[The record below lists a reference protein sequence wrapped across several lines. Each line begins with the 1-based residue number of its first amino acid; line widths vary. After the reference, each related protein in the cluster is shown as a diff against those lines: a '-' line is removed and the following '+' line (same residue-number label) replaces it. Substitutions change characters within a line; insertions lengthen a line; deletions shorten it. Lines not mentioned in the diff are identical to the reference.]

1 MSNSSTDRQANLA
14 ADTLTREP
22 RRYNV
27 LLHNDNYTSMDFVV
41 EVLVSIFSKNAT
53 EATAIM
59 LVVHEKGSCVCGIYT
74 REVAETKLAQVRQ
87 KARQAGFPLR
97 CTMEEA

>member
-1 MSNSSTDRQANLA
+1 
-14 ADTLTREP
+14 
-22 RRYNV
+22 
-27 LLHNDNYTSMDFVV
+27 
-41 EVLVSIFSKNAT
+41 
-53 EATAIM
+53 
-59 LVVHEKGSCVCGIYT
+59 VHEKGSCVCGIYT